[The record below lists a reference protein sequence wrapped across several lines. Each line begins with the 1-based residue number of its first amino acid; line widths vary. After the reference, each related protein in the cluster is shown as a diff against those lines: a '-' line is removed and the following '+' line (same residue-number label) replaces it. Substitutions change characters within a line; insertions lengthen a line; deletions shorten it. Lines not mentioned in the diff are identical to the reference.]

1 MSSVEDTEDFHVS
14 EITLIERKSNTIDIV
29 PIDGD
34 NLRGNLTE
42 YRLSSRLNATLNGT
56 TKNGHILLRGTDGL
70 FDTKGPILT
79 NEAAKAK
86 YLIEA
91 QLSQNWRE
99 TGKKGRLFRFELT
112 DANTGIGDHGRHV
125 SLTLTALDVR
135 LDEFRDSEQLRL
147 YTPFEAFKRRLATFN
162 AGRSDDNDA
171 LEISLA
177 DSDNDLPNDD
187 RLRQDWLPLKPM
199 TTKMLLVEI
208 IRRVSSPTVIGS
220 GNEDWYY
227 EITPVEGGRPG
238 QYKCI
243 VKRFGHNTTPIVK
256 LDVDSARTSTVPIT
270 VAKEINSNFNN
281 RRYKNIVIGEC
292 KKGAHSYPMNFTR
305 AASDITHGR
314 IAEDYSTTEANY
326 RIGDYVKSG
335 TDYFKCKANTTAANP
350 SPPSS
355 LPLIWDKIVPR
366 DASTSPWTED
376 LEWWTD
382 NMSPTTDSDYV
393 GLFHDMNIVRKRYDL
408 TNVFDE
414 FEGVSIKDV
423 EGILRS
429 PPASKKHGQRW
440 LVDSITLSGNDWNS
454 HEKQI
459 AQWNTAKDGGAGW
472 EFSSDPVT
480 DELVT
485 DRGTGEVLRY
495 DNSSWITEWSLA
507 IEGALT
513 SESHSPIPFIP
524 VEAISHEI
532 TGTGRTVANGK
543 LIRARDNSD
552 DRAVFFKFNWNV
564 FPNEADTIVSA
575 ITEVLE
581 IISPFH
587 TLLDAGFE
595 LLGHDI
601 SDSLGDIAAQFA
613 NFLSGNS
620 EDNDS
625 VKDDF
630 GVGSLKNR
638 ASRRFGYSI
647 TFPFGDTDNHVENS
661 TVDFINMNYSMR
673 DNTKI
678 GWQNGEYT
686 EDLGNVRGLEQWLF
700 LRHENNAGEEI
711 NGIAN
716 VPMVYWFRDLFDR
729 VVFFEYTIRAHNT
742 WQKSL
747 IPCGPGSN
755 VEQFDSRIDEFF
767 KAFGYTFPFNFYI
780 KERELT
786 GALFNWNFV
795 RGMGTF
801 NKQSYSDNFIY
812 TAGQDSFLKIFAEH
826 ALQYVVKN
834 PAVYTAGL
842 IEVEKV
848 ITDNVIF
855 GVDDIHFLKDGYVT
869 FNSGANYR
877 GSEVDPDPT
886 AADSIIMPIETNPR
900 MDMIPLTNQFDYV
913 NIKDILRRQLSR
925 FQYHPEK
932 QIVESR
938 GDVRLNV
945 GETFSI
951 QKPDSDEAAV
961 LPQNFVPMEVSHI
974 EKQGYNCVITAIRKY
989 QPEASDV

>member
-1 MSSVEDTEDFHVS
+1 MSQNLEDFHVS
-14 EITLIERKSNTIDIV
+14 EITLIERKSNSITTVDIL
-29 PIDGD
+29 GD
-34 NLRGNLTE
+34 AERGNLTE
-42 YRLSSRLNATLNGT
+42 YRLSSSSNSTLNGT
-56 TKNGHILLRGTDGL
+56 TKNGQLLLRSTDGL

-79 NEAAKAK
+79 DERAKAK

-91 QLSQNWRE
+91 QIIQEWRG
-99 TGKKGRLFRFELT
+99 TGAVGRGRLFRFEIT

-125 SLTLTALDVR
+125 SLTLTALDIR

-147 YTPFEAFKRRLATFN
+147 YTPFEAFERRIATFN
-162 AGRSDDNDA
+162 AGRSAINDG
-171 LEISLA
+171 LFI
-177 DSDNDLPNDD
+177 DIITNDLPNDD

-199 TTKMLLVEI
+199 TLKMLLVEI

-227 EITPVEGGRPG
+227 EITPKEGGRPG
-238 QYKCI
+238 EFECI
-243 VKRFGHNTTPIVK
+243 VKRFGHNTTPTVI
-256 LDVDSARTSTVPIT
+256 LDVDSTRIVTPADGT
-270 VAKEINSNFNN
+270 VAKDINSNFNN
-281 RRYKNIVIGEC
+281 RRYKNIIIGEC

-314 IAEDYSTTEANY
+314 IAGNYSTTKPDY
-326 RIGDYVKSG
+326 RIGDYVRSG
-335 TDYFKCKANTTAANP
+335 TEYFKCIANTTVANP
-350 SPPSS
+350 TPPSA
-355 LPLIWDKIVPR
+355 LPNTWDRIEPR
-366 DASTSPWTED
+366 NKNTSPWTENLD
-376 LEWWTD
+376 WWTD
-382 NMSPTTDSDYV
+382 NMSPTTDSDYE
-393 GLFHDMNIVRKRYDL
+393 GFFHDMNIVRKGYDL

-423 EGILRS
+423 QGILRS
-429 PPASKKHGQRW
+429 PPAAKKHGQRW

-454 HEKQI
+454 HENQI
-459 AQWNTAKDGGAGW
+459 SQWDETSGEWK
-472 EFSSDPVT
+472 FSSDPVT
-480 DELVT
+480 DELVNN
-485 DRGTGEVLRY
+485 RGTGEVLRY
-495 DNSSWITEWSLA
+495 DGSSWDAEWSLD
-507 IEGALT
+507 IEEGLT
-513 SESHSPIPFIP
+513 ESHSPIPFIP
-524 VEAISHEI
+524 VQSVDHIQ
-532 TGTGRTVANGK
+532 
-543 LIRARDNSD
+543 ARDGSM
-552 DRAVFFKFNWNV
+552 DRAVGFKFNWNV
-564 FPNEADTIVSA
+564 FPDDADEIVRV

-587 TLLDAGFE
+587 SLLDAGFE

-601 SDSLGDIAAQFA
+601 SSFLGDIVSQFIT
-613 NFLSGNS
+613 FLSDNS

-625 VKDDF
+625 IKTDF
-630 GVGSLKNR
+630 GTGSLKNR

-647 TFPFGDTDNHVENS
+647 TFPFGDTDNHVDNS
-661 TVDFINMNYSMR
+661 IVDFVNMNYSMR

-678 GWQNGEYT
+678 GWHNGEYT
-686 EDLGNVRGLEQWLF
+686 EDLGNVRGLEQWVF
-700 LRHENNAGEEI
+700 LKHQNRAGEEI

-716 VPMVYWFRDLFDR
+716 VPMIYWFRDLFDR
-729 VVFFEYTIRAHNT
+729 VVFFRYTIRAHNT
-742 WQKSL
+742 WQKIV

-767 KAFGYTFPFNFYI
+767 RAFGYTFPFNFYI

-801 NKQSYSDNFIY
+801 NAESYSENFIY
-812 TAGQDSFLKIFAEH
+812 TAGQDVFLKIFAEH
-826 ALQYVVKN
+826 ATQYVVKN

-877 GSEVDPDPT
+877 GSEVDTSATD
-886 AADSIIMPIETNPR
+886 DIRMPIATNPR
-900 MDMIPLTNQFDYV
+900 MDVIPLTNQFDYV

-925 FQYHPEK
+925 FQYHPEQ
-932 QIVESR
+932 QIIESR

-945 GETFSI
+945 GEMFSI
-951 QKPDSDEAAV
+951 QKPDSNEAAV
-961 LPQNFVPMEVSHI
+961 PPQNFVPMKVSHI

-989 QPEASDV
+989 QPEAIDII